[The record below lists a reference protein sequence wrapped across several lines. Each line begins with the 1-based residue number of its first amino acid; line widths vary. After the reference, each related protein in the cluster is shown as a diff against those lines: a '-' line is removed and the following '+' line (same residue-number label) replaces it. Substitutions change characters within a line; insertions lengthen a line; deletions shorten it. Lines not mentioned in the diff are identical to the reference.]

1 MATAFQTVYDS
12 FFSKITD
19 DMYLSL
25 SDEDTSIEL
34 FSFLKSAITR
44 FKYPRVDLRQYD
56 EFSEEFTN
64 DLDIDEIEVLAEL
77 MKLSW
82 IKRQIETI
90 EILKMKFSDRDFQL
104 TSQANHLAKLLE
116 LRKVQQADV
125 KTIQEEYGRV
135 DKGVSLLAANLAGK

>member
-1 MATAFQTVYDS
+1 MATEFQTIYDT

-25 SDEDTSIEL
+25 SDEDTANEL
-34 FSFLKSAITR
+34 FSFLKNAIIR
-44 FKYPRVDLRQYD
+44 FRYPRIDIRDYDSDLEQ
-56 EFSEEFTN
+56 FTN
-64 DLDIDEIEVLAEL
+64 DLDIDEIEILAEI

-90 EILKMKFSDRDFQL
+90 ELLKMKFSDRDFQL

-116 LRKVQQADV
+116 LRNIQQKEV
-125 KTIQEEYGRV
+125 NKMQEEYGRV
-135 DKGVSLLAANLAGK
+135 NKGTSLLAANLAGK

>member
-44 FKYPRVDLRQYD
+44 FKYPRVDLRQYN
-56 EFSEEFTN
+56 EFIEEFTN